1 MRQINTINTHPYIHT
16 FSHTHAHT
24 YARTHTHM
32 HTHNTHIYTHGH
44 LHTHI
49 HTRAHTYTQTC
60 TKTHTYIHMH
70 MYIHVHMHT
79 HACTHTYTHKRTHT
93 HIHTH
98 AHIHTHTN
106 THIYTHTR
114 THTRTHT
121 HPHTQA
127 VPVRVHSTSTKSDFT
142 HSLRFWMIPGPDFS
156 GFSALYLNTLGAQSK
171 SFQKVETQNSIETA
185 PHEAQHVAHHL
196 NVLTEIHSIRIS
208 RAHSMSVVQWSGR
221 GKLVSA
227 IEQ

>member
-1 MRQINTINTHPYIHT
+1 MDTYTPIFTHVH
-16 FSHTHAHT
+16 
-24 YARTHTHM
+24 THTHKHVLKHTRTYTCTCTSTYTCT
-32 HTHNTHIYTHGH
+32 HTHV
-44 LHTHI
+44 HTH
-49 HTRAHTYTQTC
+49 
-60 TKTHTYIHMH
+60 THTNVYT
-70 MYIHVHMHT
+70 Y
-79 HACTHTYTHKRTHT
+79 THTYTCTYTYTHKHT

-98 AHIHTHTN
+98 KD
-106 THIYTHTR
+106 

-142 HSLRFWMIPGPDFS
+142 HSLRFWMISGPDFS
-156 GFSALYLNTLGAQSK
+156 GFSALYFLKAESASMLSGTGIHSVRSYMNTPGAQSK